1 MEKRI
6 HYYIY
11 KDDKFMREIYNQ
23 IFDELPDI
31 GAIEYIGSKSKNNS
45 LSYKLEGCRD
55 KSKNKNSENEE
66 KEKNINLNIGHR
78 HGGDV
83 CFSESY
89 GEDVIRFYA
98 NIEDVKVIVNNGMYN
113 EIIEKIA
120 KSGCP
125 QYEDCIHTYGDL
137 KLYEGFEE
145 SEDIFLNINEYC
157 IWLKKKFL
165 DTGVPTLINILGPV
179 NVVGYVVKNET
190 VESPTI
196 LKTIAIYT

>member
-23 IFDELPDI
+23 VFDDLPDI
-31 GAIEYIGSKSKNNS
+31 GAIEYIGSKSKSNS

-55 KSKNKNSENEE
+55 KSKNRNFENEE
-66 KEKNINLNIGHR
+66 SEKNINLNVGHR
-78 HGGDV
+78 TGGDV

-98 NIEDVKVIVNNGMYN
+98 NIEDLKGIVNNGMYS

-120 KSGCP
+120 KSSCKK
-125 QYEDCIHTYGDL
+125 YDDCIHTYGNL
-137 KLYEGFEE
+137 KLYDNFEE
-145 SEDIFLNINEYC
+145 NDDIFLSINEYC
-157 IWLKKKFL
+157 IWLKRKLL
-165 DTGVPTLINILGPV
+165 DTSVFTLTNILGPV
-179 NVVGYVVKNET
+179 NVVGYVVKNKT
-190 VESPTI
+190 KTSPAI

>member
-23 IFDELPDI
+23 VFDDLPDI
-31 GAIEYIGSKSKNNS
+31 GAIEYIGSKSKSNS

-55 KSKNKNSENEE
+55 KSKNKNFENEE
-66 KEKNINLNIGHR
+66 SEKNINLNVGHR
-78 HGGDV
+78 AGGDV

-98 NIEDVKVIVNNGMYN
+98 NIDDLKGIVNNGMYN

-120 KSGCP
+120 KSSCKK
-125 QYEDCIHTYGDL
+125 YDDCIHTYGNL
-137 KLYEGFEE
+137 KLYDNFEE
-145 SEDIFLNINEYC
+145 NEDIFLSINEYC
-157 IWLKKKFL
+157 IWLKRKLL
-165 DTGVPTLINILGPV
+165 DTSVFTLTNILGPV
-179 NVVGYVVKNET
+179 NVVGYVVKNKT
-190 VESPTI
+190 KTSPTI

>member
-11 KDDKFMREIYNQ
+11 KDDKFMREIYSQ
-23 IFDELPDI
+23 VFDDLPDI

-55 KSKNKNSENEE
+55 KSKNRNFENEE
-66 KEKNINLNIGHR
+66 SEKNINLNVGHR
-78 HGGDV
+78 TGGDV

-98 NIEDVKVIVNNGMYN
+98 NIEDLKGIVNNGMYS

-120 KSGCP
+120 KSSCKK
-125 QYEDCIHTYGDL
+125 YDDCIHTYGNL
-137 KLYEGFEE
+137 KLYDNFEE
-145 SEDIFLNINEYC
+145 NDDIFLSINEYC
-157 IWLKKKFL
+157 IWLKRKLL
-165 DTGVPTLINILGPV
+165 DTSVFTLTNILGPV
-179 NVVGYVVKNET
+179 NVVGYVVKNKT
-190 VESPTI
+190 KTSPAI

>member
-23 IFDELPDI
+23 VFDDLPDI
-31 GAIEYIGSKSKNNS
+31 GAIEYIGSKSKSNS

-55 KSKNKNSENEE
+55 KSKNRNFENEE
-66 KEKNINLNIGHR
+66 SEKNINLNVGHR
-78 HGGDV
+78 AGGDV

-98 NIEDVKVIVNNGMYN
+98 NIEDLKGIVNNGMYS

-120 KSGCP
+120 KSSCKK
-125 QYEDCIHTYGDL
+125 YDDCIHTYGNL
-137 KLYEGFEE
+137 KLYDNFEE
-145 SEDIFLNINEYC
+145 NDDIFLSINEYC
-157 IWLKKKFL
+157 IWLKRKLL
-165 DTGVPTLINILGPV
+165 DTSVCTLTNILGPV
-179 NVVGYVVKNET
+179 NVVGYVVKNKT
-190 VESPTI
+190 KTSPAI

>member
-23 IFDELPDI
+23 VFDDLPDI
-31 GAIEYIGSKSKNNS
+31 GAIEYIGSKSKSNS

-55 KSKNKNSENEE
+55 KSKNKNFENEE
-66 KEKNINLNIGHR
+66 SEKNINLNVGHR
-78 HGGDV
+78 AGGDV

-98 NIEDVKVIVNNGMYN
+98 NIDDLKGIVNNGMYN

-120 KSGCP
+120 KSSC
-125 QYEDCIHTYGDL
+125 QKYDDCIHTYGNL
-137 KLYEGFEE
+137 KLYDNFEE
-145 SEDIFLNINEYC
+145 NEDIFLSINEYC
-157 IWLKKKFL
+157 IWLKRKLL
-165 DTGVPTLINILGPV
+165 DTSVFTLTNILGPV
-179 NVVGYVVKNET
+179 NVVGYVVKNKT
-190 VESPTI
+190 KTSPAI

>member
-23 IFDELPDI
+23 VFDELPDI

-45 LSYKLEGCRD
+45 LSYKIEGCRD
-55 KSKNKNSENEE
+55 KSKNKNFENEE
-66 KEKNINLNIGHR
+66 KEKNINLNVQHR
-78 HGGDV
+78 TGGDV

-98 NIEDVKVIVNNGMYN
+98 NIEDVKAIVNNGMYS
-113 EIIEKIA
+113 EIIEKLA
-120 KSGCP
+120 KSSCP
-125 QYEDCIHTYGDL
+125 QYEDCIHTYGRL
-137 KLYEGFEE
+137 QSYENFEDGD
-145 SEDIFLNINEYC
+145 DIFLHVNEYC
-157 IWLKKKFL
+157 IWIKKKFL
-165 DTGVPTLINILGPV
+165 DTNIFTLVNILGSV
-179 NVVGYVVKNET
+179 NVIGYVIKNKTET
-190 VESPTI
+190 TPIV

>member
-23 IFDELPDI
+23 VFDDLPDI
-31 GAIEYIGSKSKNNS
+31 GAIEYIGSKSKSNS

-55 KSKNKNSENEE
+55 KSKNRNFENEE
-66 KEKNINLNIGHR
+66 SEKNINLNVGHR
-78 HGGDV
+78 AGGDV

-98 NIEDVKVIVNNGMYN
+98 NIEDLKGIVNNGMYS

-120 KSGCP
+120 KSSCKK
-125 QYEDCIHTYGDL
+125 YDDCIHTYGNL
-137 KLYEGFEE
+137 KLYDNFEE
-145 SEDIFLNINEYC
+145 NDDIFLSINEYC
-157 IWLKKKFL
+157 IWLKRKLL
-165 DTGVPTLINILGPV
+165 DTSVFTLTNILGPV
-179 NVVGYVVKNET
+179 NMVGYVVKNKT
-190 VESPTI
+190 KTSPTI